1 MKRLYI
7 LSITLLLAASSFA
20 QDSEETFHGT
30 RILNG
35 HSVETLKKNTLQ
47 FRIEHRFGDLVGVAG
62 GVNNFFGFDQAAD
75 IRFGF
80 EYGITDKL
88 MVGIGRSKGT
98 SAPYKSLVDGFV
110 KYRLLTQ
117 NKSKGMPV
125 SLALFASSSLSYQP
139 SVADISLI
147 QNYPEFA
154 HRMAYSTQIN
164 IARKFSDRIS
174 IALMPTYVHRNYVN
188 SNDVNGLFALGGA
201 FNIKVLK
208 GLGVIGEYYHTFS
221 PSDPLIRPDNYNSL
235 SAGIE
240 WITSG
245 HNFKVVVTNSRG
257 FGETQFIPYTFS
269 NWLDKQFRLGF
280 SITRNFKL

>member
-1 MKRLYI
+1 MKKLYI

-47 FRIEHRFGDLVGVAG
+47 FRIEHRFGDFIGVAG

-80 EYGITDKL
+80 EYGILDKL

-98 SAPYKSLVDGFV
+98 SAPYNSLVDGFV

-117 NKSKGMPV
+117 NKSKGIPV

-139 SVADISLI
+139 AVSDISLI
-147 QNYPEFA
+147 QHYPEFA

-164 IARKFSDRIS
+164 IARKFTDRIS
-174 IALMPTYVHRNYVN
+174 VALMPTYIHRNLVN
-188 SNDVNGLFALGGA
+188 TNDVNGLFALGAA

-208 GLGVIGEYYHTFS
+208 GLGIIGEYYHTFPS
-221 PSDPLIRPDNYNSL
+221 SDPLVRPDNYNSL
-235 SAGIE
+235 SGGIE